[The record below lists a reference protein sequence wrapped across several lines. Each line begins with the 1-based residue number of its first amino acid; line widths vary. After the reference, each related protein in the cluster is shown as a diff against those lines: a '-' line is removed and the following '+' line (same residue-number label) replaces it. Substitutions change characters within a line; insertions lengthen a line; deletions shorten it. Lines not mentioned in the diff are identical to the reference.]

1 MQKAIDET
9 LRRRKIQQEYNI
21 ENNITPKSISKE
33 IFDIIER
40 EYQSV
45 DSYADVLADYKGKYK
60 TNTLSGLK
68 GLRDKIKEDMLAA
81 ADSLDFEKAALLR
94 DEMNDLNK
102 KIELKEKTR

>member
-1 MQKAIDET
+1 IK
-9 LRRRKIQQEYNI
+9 
-21 ENNITPKSISKE
+21 NNITPKSISKE

-45 DSYADVLADYKGKYK
+45 DAYADVLADYKGKYK
-60 TNTLSGLK
+60 TNTISGLK
-68 GLRDKIKEDMLAA
+68 GLRDKIREDMLAA